1 MTALQQHR
9 ARTGTRLRH
18 RGAALAGVVALAI
31 SVAACMPAEE
41 RTFLDRTNALRASAG
56 VPALMEHDT
65 LTAKAEDWAQ
75 HMAATG
81 RLAHSDITAGL
92 GDLDWRALGEN
103 VGVSWPTGDTLQ
115 SIQDAF
121 ASSPVHRANL
131 LNGTYNKMGVG
142 VATSP
147 DGRVWVVEVFAAA

>member
-1 MTALQQHR
+1 MR
-9 ARTGTRLRH
+9 RRS
-18 RGAALAGVVALAI
+18 AALAGVVLLAI
-31 SVAACMPAEE
+31 SAAACMPAEE
-41 RTFLDRTNALRASAG
+41 RTFLDRTNALRADRG
-56 VPALMEHDT
+56 IPTLMEHDT

-81 RLAHSDITAGL
+81 QLSHSNITSGL
-92 GDLDWRALGEN
+92 GDLAWRALGEN

-115 SIQDAF
+115 SLQDAF
-121 ASSPVHRANL
+121 ASSPVHRSNM

-142 VATSP
+142 VATSA